1 MTKQA
6 AVSVVG
12 IWVTAVVIVFGDQIQ
27 EAPYIC
33 FMIKVTNALSF
44 GNSSPVNV
52 QAAGPCAEKLAEVE
66 GFVLKLYIA
75 GFGDDL
81 S

>member
-1 MTKQA
+1 
-6 AVSVVG
+6 
-12 IWVTAVVIVFGDQIQ
+12 
-27 EAPYIC
+27 
-33 FMIKVTNALSF
+33 MIKVTNALSF